1 MYKEIRYCLYLWSL
15 SVFLKCIYWN
25 YFYDPFTPFKNFT
38 YWLSLLVLE
47 ITYDAPTKGG
57 NLHNVVTHVIW
68 ANQMNESFVYRWQR
82 SHASF
87 EVTCFLEHWASFQ
100 VFCRYVTRHSWR
112 KWGSS
117 QSLVKI
123 IHYYKQCWLVGLIP
137 VTTQSGITTA

>member
-68 ANQMNESFVYRWQR
+68 ANQMNFKVSL
-82 SHASF
+82 
-87 EVTCFLEHWASFQ
+87 VTHTCNVWRNML
-100 VFCRYVTRHSWR
+100 FCI
-112 KWGSS
+112 S
-117 QSLVKI
+117 QSVVRHFKHINNSSVSTKHGMRDDIPLSVWVKV
-123 IHYYKQCWLVGLIP
+123 HYREWGMVYLKWLGE
-137 VTTQSGITTA
+137 ITL